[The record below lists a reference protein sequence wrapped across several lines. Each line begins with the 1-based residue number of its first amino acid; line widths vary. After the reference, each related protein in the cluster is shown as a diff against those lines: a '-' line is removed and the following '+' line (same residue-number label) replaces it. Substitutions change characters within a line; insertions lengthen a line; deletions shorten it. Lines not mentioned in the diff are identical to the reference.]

1 MTEEVKQ
8 ETIATAPAE
17 APTQQAITDLITID
31 GKEYSLNALPLVIRN
46 GLVARQEIQQS
57 KIRHEME
64 LEKIEVLTNHYNDKI
79 KKGLEE
85 FNGSDSKPKD

>member
-8 ETIATAPAE
+8 ETIATAPAA

-46 GLVARQEIQQS
+46 GLVARQQ
-57 KIRHEME
+57 
-64 LEKIEVLTNHYNDKI
+64 T
-79 KKGLEE
+79 
-85 FNGSDSKPKD
+85 